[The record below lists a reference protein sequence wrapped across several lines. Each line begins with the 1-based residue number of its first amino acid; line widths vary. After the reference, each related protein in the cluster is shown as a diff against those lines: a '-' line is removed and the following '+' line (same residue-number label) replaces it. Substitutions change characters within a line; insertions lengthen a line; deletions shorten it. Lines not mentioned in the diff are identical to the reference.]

1 MSAPSPRP
9 LLKAMAECP
18 KGRFMTLAR
27 LLARLRKAEPD
38 AFIALAQS
46 AGVQRRRAYLLLQIA
61 DRFGAKPHLDRRLE
75 AIGWTRLQVLI
86 RWGPSSLSDA
96 ALMDL
101 AEAHTAHELEHL
113 LRHGHIPDHTRTV
126 LFHLTEAQYAAL
138 EALLVQHGAVRT
150 PQGLLHKEE
159 ALMTIVEAD
168 GKG

>member
-1 MSAPSPRP
+1 MKSPSPRP

-38 AFIALAQS
+38 AFLALAQS

-86 RWGPSSLSDA
+86 RWGPASLSDT

-113 LRHGHIPDHTRTV
+113 LRHGQIPEHTRSV
-126 LFHLTEAQYAAL
+126 LFYLTEAQYAAL
-138 EALLVQHGAVRT
+138 ETLLLQHGAVRA

-159 ALMTIVEAD
+159 ALMKVVEAAGD
-168 GKG
+168 G